1 MFPIFF
7 EQEHIPMMIFNRRDS
22 ARSGERMDVPS
33 AMTTVGLVIPRACPD
48 EGNIS
53 HSVCETRCTM
63 DLGVLL
69 R

>member
-53 HSVCETRCTM
+53 SLNREGRPK
-63 DLGVLL
+63 
-69 R
+69 RNAYP